1 MRVTNYTTAHT
12 KPTPAS
18 LHVQVALSSE
28 QLITYLILLAA
39 TTLIVFIVSCS
50 YPLQKLIDNQY
61 RYQADPIHITRP
73 CQHNDF
79 DNAIPPPSRQDPSCN
94 QEIIKI
100 NTNLVTLDIQ
110 VMDLQ
115 NRLINTSFR
124 KEDFT
129 IFEDGVKQEVIGI
142 DREDMPV
149 SLGIM
154 IDTSGS
160 MVSVLKSVCAGALDL
175 IQRLRGDDEA
185 FVAQFKEE
193 PELLEGYT
201 SDKRTLEEV
210 LSTVYASGD
219 NALLTA
225 LLTGIEYTSSESNG
239 NTRRRAL
246 VVYTDGQDSNSRISA
261 NDVINALNRAKVN
274 LYIVGI
280 LGKNPYDK
288 TSTKVLKEFLSRLA
302 RVLGGRAFYPKN
314 DTEIVNRNTEILTDL
329 RNRYVLSYYPINN
342 GLDGTFRRVRV
353 EVDGKNRNKLIVR
366 TRQGYYAA
374 KKM

>member
-1 MRVTNYTTAHT
+1 
-12 KPTPAS
+12 
-18 LHVQVALSSE
+18 
-28 QLITYLILLAA
+28 
-39 TTLIVFIVSCS
+39 
-50 YPLQKLIDNQY
+50 
-61 RYQADPIHITRP
+61 
-73 CQHNDF
+73 
-79 DNAIPPPSRQDPSCN
+79 
-94 QEIIKI
+94 
-100 NTNLVTLDIQ
+100 
-110 VMDLQ
+110 
-115 NRLINTSFR
+115 
-124 KEDFT
+124 
-129 IFEDGVKQEVIGI
+129 VKQEVIGI

-154 IDTSGS
+154 VDTSGS

-225 LLTGIEYTSSESNG
+225 LLTGIEYTSSENNG

-246 VVYTDGQDSNSRISA
+246 VVYTDGQDSNSRISE
-261 NDVINALNRAKVN
+261 NDVINALNKAKVN
-274 LYIVGI
+274 VYIVGI

-288 TSTKVLKEFLSRLA
+288 TSTKVLKEFLSRLV

-314 DTEIVNRNTEILTDL
+314 DTEIVSRNTEILTDL
-329 RNRYVLSYYPINN
+329 RNRYVLSYYPVNN

-353 EVDGKNRNKLIVR
+353 EVNGKNRNKLIVR

>member
-1 MRVTNYTTAHT
+1 MIR
-12 KPTPAS
+12 
-18 LHVQVALSSE
+18 
-28 QLITYLILLAA
+28 YLILLVA
-39 TTLIVFIVSCS
+39 TTLIVSCS

-61 RYQADPIHITRP
+61 RYHADPIHTTRP
-73 CQHNDF
+73 CQHNDC

-94 QEIIKI
+94 QELIKI

-115 NRLINTSFR
+115 NRLIHTSFR

-154 IDTSGS
+154 VDTSGS

-210 LSTVYASGD
+210 LSTVYTSGD

-225 LLTGIEYTSSESNG
+225 LLTGIEYTSSENNG

-246 VVYTDGQDSNSRISA
+246 VVYTDGQDSNSRISET
-261 NDVINALNRAKVN
+261 DVINALNKAKVN
-274 LYIVGI
+274 VYIVGI

-288 TSTKVLKEFLSRLA
+288 TSTKVLKEFLSRLV

-314 DTEIVNRNTEILTDL
+314 DTEIVSRNTEILTDL
-329 RNRYVLSYYPINN
+329 RNRYVLSYYPVNN

-353 EVDGKNRNKLIVR
+353 EVNGKNRNKLIVR